1 MNIAL
6 SYTLSVFLC
15 IVLTAC
21 EGRDNPLNP
30 INPTPTLAYRI
41 RLQIKDAPG
50 HFESIRIGGQF
61 DVRNA
66 DQCGRIRRATGTT
79 GRISRSLDLP
89 LARISDSEYE
99 AVLHLDKML
108 DGDHFGRGDCHWQL
122 SVAYAEILPQDHEKD
137 ASFEISMDAQDVV
150 TGGSVTRYYPSALY
164 REPKGFAGAR
174 MVGSDRPDN
183 YLPGVRDHLFS
194 LTLSSVGESE

>member
-1 MNIAL
+1 MNIPLCYAL
-6 SYTLSVFLC
+6 CVFLSL
-15 IVLTAC
+15 VLIAC
-21 EGRDNPLNP
+21 EGRGPLLNP
-30 INPTPTLAYRI
+30 INPTPTVGYRI

-50 HFESIRIGGQF
+50 HFESIRLGGQF

-66 DQCGRIRRATGTT
+66 EQCGKIRRATGTT
-79 GRISRSLDLP
+79 GRISRSVDLP

-108 DGDHFGRGDCHWQL
+108 DGDHFGRGVCHWEL

-137 ASFEISMDAQDVV
+137 ASFEINMDARDVV

-164 REPKGFAGAR
+164 REPEGFAGAR
-174 MVGSDRPDN
+174 MVGSDRPGN

-194 LTLSSVGESE
+194 LTLSSVGEFE